1 MNRQMFYHEGAAPFI
16 SSKIAK
22 RWNKN
27 FSNVSNKKDTKTDSV
42 NAVQVSL
49 SLARNMFLKYVTK
62 SVFMK
67 LQAFIKNG
75 NEGLCNGVCF

>member
-1 MNRQMFYHEGAAPFI
+1 MKELRHLFPLKLLNVET
-16 SSKIAK
+16 KTL
-22 RWNKN
+22 
-27 FSNVSNKKDTKTDSV
+27 SNVSNKKDTKTDSV